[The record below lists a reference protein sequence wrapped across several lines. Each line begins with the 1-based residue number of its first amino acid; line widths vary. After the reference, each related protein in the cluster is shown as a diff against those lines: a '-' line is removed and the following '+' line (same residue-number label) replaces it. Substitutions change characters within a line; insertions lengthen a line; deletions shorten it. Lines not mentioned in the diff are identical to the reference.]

1 MSDNGS
7 RTWSDIR
14 ILVEGAV
21 LGGEVTILLA
31 QAGEETVAMSLTFA
45 LLLLIGR
52 TVAIVLA
59 CLKLE
64 GDKRGDKEQPTSK
77 A

>member
-1 MSDNGS
+1 MRDNES

-14 ILVEGAV
+14 ALVEGAV

-31 QAGEETVAMSLTFA
+31 QAGEETATSSLTFTS
-45 LLLLIGR
+45 LLLVGR
-52 TVAIVLA
+52 TVALVLTYV
-59 CLKLE
+59 KRE
-64 GDKRGDKEQPTSK
+64 GEKRGDDEQPR